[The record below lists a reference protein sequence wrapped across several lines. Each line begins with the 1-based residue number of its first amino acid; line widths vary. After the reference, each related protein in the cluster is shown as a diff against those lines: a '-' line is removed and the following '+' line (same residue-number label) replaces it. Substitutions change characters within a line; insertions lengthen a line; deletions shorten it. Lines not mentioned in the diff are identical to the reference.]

1 MFENLSKNFVN
12 FCIATVLILCYN
24 PPHKKNII
32 HLLNIINMAKDNFDR
47 MNVSKAKFMLESKR
61 VSQKHGCGADGRKEM
76 TRRVKVKEQR
86 PLPPKNT
93 SQKIFELAE
102 ILGGSFGHKIAQTC
116 SLMNIPEMVN
126 PFLVCFSGHMG
137 APLFAMEAIRFY
149 AKNHGKL
156 LPFLA
161 IGKGGNKGLFEK
173 VYNRSEGIV
182 IGSEAEAYCNIMSMM
197 APETYVRKY
206 QQTFNDMD
214 TEGNLREL
222 YRFAKEQ
229 GLQEVSYILVTGQPW
244 YDARVLAEWLWMLN
258 RDEFAEIKINLV
270 MVHCPIWLKGHTPDT
285 SVSEI
290 SLGYVA
296 ASLGPLTKD
305 TIGFDGKTK
314 SDRPERYLMPCAKG
328 VNWSVFKEVFSNYNN
343 MGWPDYSKLL
353 YKTPHDEAV
362 AEVFMAHLFA
372 LKSFNANTYD
382 EGVKK
387 DVEYYLHK
395 MSLCSA
401 GYFNGTT
408 EEEFLEWCKKTP
420 NKFFFE

>member
-1 MFENLSKNFVN
+1 M
-12 FCIATVLILCYN
+12 
-24 PPHKKNII
+24 
-32 HLLNIINMAKDNFDR
+32 
-47 MNVSKAKFMLESKR
+47 
-61 VSQKHGCGADGRKEM
+61 
-76 TRRVKVKEQR
+76 
-86 PLPPKNT
+86 
-93 SQKIFELAE
+93 
-102 ILGGSFGHKIAQTC
+102 
-116 SLMNIPEMVN
+116 
-126 PFLVCFSGHMG
+126 
-137 APLFAMEAIRFY
+137 
-149 AKNHGKL
+149 
-156 LPFLA
+156 
-161 IGKGGNKGLFEK
+161 
-173 VYNRSEGIV
+173 
-182 IGSEAEAYCNIMSMM
+182 
-197 APETYVRKY
+197 
-206 QQTFNDMD
+206 
-214 TEGNLREL
+214 
-222 YRFAKEQ
+222 
-229 GLQEVSYILVTGQPW
+229 QEVSYILVTGQPW

>member
-1 MFENLSKNFVN
+1 
-12 FCIATVLILCYN
+12 
-24 PPHKKNII
+24 
-32 HLLNIINMAKDNFDR
+32 MAKDNFSR
-47 MNVSKAKFMLESKR
+47 MNITEGKFMLESKR
-61 VSQKHGCGADGRKEM
+61 VSDKYGCGAVGRQEM

-86 PLPPKNT
+86 PLPPQTN
-93 SQKIFELAE
+93 SQRIFEIAE
-102 ILGGSFGHKIAQTC
+102 KIGGLLPGEAFEYPTLYGYQIARMC

-149 AKNHGKL
+149 AKKYGKL

-182 IGSEAEAYCNIMSMM
+182 VSSEAEAYCNIMSMM

-222 YRFAKEQ
+222 YRFAKEH

-244 YDARVLAEWLWMLN
+244 YDKRVLAEWMWMLN
-258 RDEFAEIKINLV
+258 RDEFAEIKINLI

-285 SVSEI
+285 SISEI

-314 SDRPERYLMPCAKG
+314 SDRPERYLIPSLSG
-328 VNWSVFKEVFSNYNN
+328 ISWQPVKEIITKCNN

-353 YKTPHDEAV
+353 YNTPHDEAV

-372 LKSFNANTYD
+372 LKSFSANTYD
-382 EGVKK
+382 EGIKK
-387 DVEYYLHK
+387 DIEYYKYK

-408 EEEFLEWCKKTP
+408 EEEFLEWCQKTP
-420 NKFFFE
+420 NKLFFQ

>member
-1 MFENLSKNFVN
+1 MD
-12 FCIATVLILCYN
+12 
-24 PPHKKNII
+24 
-32 HLLNIINMAKDNFDR
+32 MAKDNFDR

-61 VSQKHGCGADGRKEM
+61 VSEKYGCGAAGRQEM
-76 TRRVKVKEQR
+76 THRVKVKEQR
-86 PLPPKNT
+86 PLSKNN
-93 SQKIFELAE
+93 SQRFFETAE
-102 ILGGSFGHKIAQTC
+102 KLGGLLPGEAFEYPTPFGYQIAQTC

-149 AKNHGKL
+149 AKKYGKL

-161 IGKGGNKGLFEK
+161 IGKSGNKGLFEK

-229 GLQEVSYILVTGQPW
+229 CLQEVSYILVTGQPW
-244 YDARVLAEWLWMLN
+244 YDARILAEWMFMLN
-258 RDEFAEIKINLV
+258 RAEFAEIKINLV

-285 SVSEI
+285 SISEI
-290 SLGYVA
+290 SLGYVV

-305 TIGFDGKTK
+305 TMTFTGQTK
-314 SDRPERYLMPCAKG
+314 SDRPERYLMPCAKS

-353 YKTPHDEAV
+353 YNRPHDEAM

-382 EGVKK
+382 EGIKK

-395 MSLCSA
+395 MSLCGA

-408 EEEFLEWCKKTP
+408 EDEFLEWCKKTP
-420 NKFFFE
+420 NKLFFE